1 MTQSEVLDLVN
12 SLSCQNMAPFPKPTS
27 GAIGGLVEGVPLIC
41 GGEDSDWDARDEC
54 YQVTKAMTSF
64 VTKMKSKRD
73 KAASVVLE
81 NKKLWIMGG
90 KDDNSKLSSSEY
102 IQISSG
108 STSGPDL
115 PFAVWFHSVVA
126 WNSSS
131 FMLMGGQAAS
141 YNFVTKTFYY
151 HESNPEW
158 IPGPEVKLARWYQA
172 SGLGVDQAT
181 NVPCIALTGGAAS
194 GDVWWDSVELL
205 YEGETEWQAGKD

>member
-1 MTQSEVLDLVN
+1 MT
-12 SLSCQNMAPFPKPTS
+12 
-27 GAIGGLVEGVPLIC
+27 
-41 GGEDSDWDARDEC
+41 
-54 YQVTKAMTSF
+54 F
-64 VTKMKSKRD
+64 VTKMKSKRY
-73 KAASVVLE
+73 KPASVVLE
-81 NKKLWIMGG
+81 NKKLWITGG
-90 KDDNSKLSSSEY
+90 WDVGVSELSSSEY

-181 NVPCIALTGGAAS
+181 NVPFIALTGGAAS
-194 GDVWWDSVELL
+194 GYVWLDSVELL